1 LWRRPAIA
9 PPTVSAPSIAG
20 RFSPVGWPVATAGSG
35 ALPADLLLGVA
46 TSAYQIEGAAHEGG
60 RGLSIWDTLA
70 RSRAPLTTALRGR
83 WLVIII
89 IAGRP
94 MWI

>member
-1 LWRRPAIA
+1 
-9 PPTVSAPSIAG
+9 
-20 RFSPVGWPVATAGSG
+20 VGWPVATAGSG